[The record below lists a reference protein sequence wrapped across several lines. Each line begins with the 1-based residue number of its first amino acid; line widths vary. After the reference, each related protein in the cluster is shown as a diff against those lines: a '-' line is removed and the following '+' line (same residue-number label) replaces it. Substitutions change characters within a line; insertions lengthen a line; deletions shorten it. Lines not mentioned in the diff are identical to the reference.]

1 MICHRDSAYTAAA
14 GGRPGATKVMV
25 VVTDGE
31 SHDGS
36 MLNSVIAQ
44 CNEDN
49 ILRFGI
55 AVRRSSPVGWGGG
68 RVGGKRSPM
77 SSPPKAASSWLP
89 TLNTKRGV
97 YRFAS

>member
-1 MICHRDSAYTAAA
+1 MSFSFICHRDSAYSAAA

-36 MLNSVIAQ
+36 MLKAVIDQ
-44 CNEDN
+44 CNDDN

-55 AVRRSSPVGWGGG
+55 AVSGFSFYCLSVDG
-68 RVGGKRSPM
+68 
-77 SSPPKAASSWLP
+77 
-89 TLNTKRGV
+89 
-97 YRFAS
+97 